1 MKKLFILSAVFATM
15 TLASCSEDNT
25 FNPDIHYVE
34 SVPEPEIIYNQ
45 ELIEAFEKLDS
56 LNAIAP
62 DQICEQ

>member
-1 MKKLFILSAVFATM
+1 MKKLFILSAVFATLA
-15 TLASCSEDNT
+15 LASCSEDNT

-45 ELIEAFEKLDS
+45 ELIEALEKLDS
-56 LNAIAP
+56 LNAINP

>member
-1 MKKLFILSAVFATM
+1 MKKLFILSAAFATM

-34 SVPEPEIIYNQ
+34 SVPEPEIICNP
-45 ELIEAFEKLDS
+45 ELIDAFEKLDS

>member
-1 MKKLFILSAVFATM
+1 MKKLFILSAVFATLA
-15 TLASCSEDNT
+15 LASCSEDNT

-34 SVPEPEIIYNQ
+34 PVPTPETFNP